1 MIINKHNNE
10 AQANRYWTDLLSGIQ
25 LEACPS
31 KDISFVRD
39 FLPLVQSITVKDLQL
54 VLSTIELDEDKIC
67 TCIAIS
73 EAPVPH
79 PVPIA

>member
-1 MIINKHNNE
+1 M
-10 AQANRYWTDLLSGIQ
+10 
-25 LEACPS
+25 
-31 KDISFVRD
+31 RD